1 MKDTTYEIYV
11 ETTDTSSNNPTNPK
25 LIAAGLAMA
34 AAVVTSGPRIR
45 AWVED
50 RRIEA
55 DRRALNRKYAGRVY
69 WTAQKMS

>member
-1 MKDTTYEIYV
+1 MQDTTYDIYV
-11 ETTDTSSNNPTNPK
+11 ETTDTSSNSPNPK

-34 AAVVTSGPRIR
+34 AALVTSGPRIR

-50 RRIEA
+50 RQIEH

-69 WTAQKMS
+69 WTPQKMS